1 LILGSKHH
9 NNDKEADGGT
19 YSALRLWAILPGL
32 IYILVVD
39 FLTVTGW
46 LGFAQGFFQ
55 TWNIVLAVIPWVTLL
70 VVRGS
75 PSMFGYTRIRALV
88 DYGWGMVAGGIWRG
102 LSMAFN
108 LWWQGGWTEIGW
120 GILGW
125 IGALVFIP
133 LIEETFFRGYL
144 GRGLRV
150 RVGKWP
156 AIFVQAI
163 LFSLHPGHW
172 AQGYLHL
179 VSILLFGIL
188 AGWLMERRG
197 SIWAA
202 WGAHGFANILP
213 AILRFF
219 G

>member
-1 LILGSKHH
+1 MSSETLHA
-9 NNDKEADGGT
+9 DKEGDENP
-19 YSALRLWAILPGL
+19 YSALPLWSILPGL
-32 IYILVVD
+32 IYILAVD
-39 FLTVTGW
+39 FLTITGW
-46 LGFAQGFFQ
+46 LGSAQVFLQ
-55 TWNIVLAVIPWVTLL
+55 TWSLVLAVIPWVTLL

-75 PSMFGYTRIRALV
+75 PSMFGYTRIRGFV

-120 GILGW
+120 GVLGW

-144 GRGLRV
+144 ERTLRLRIGV
-150 RVGKWP
+150 WP
-156 AIFVQAI
+156 AIFIQGI

-172 AQGYLHL
+172 TQGYFHL
-179 VSILLFGIL
+179 ISIFLFGIL

-213 AILRFF
+213 QILRFF